1 MMLSLLLA
9 VTWACCVRPA
19 LAETKCSEPR
29 SMYIHHLV
37 QGENDYTDEFEIGT
51 ELTYECG
58 PGYFPRNIKTW
69 TATCVRLSNGSAGWK
84 IEENDCRPVSCG
96 HPGEVRWGRLLDAVF
111 AFPRPVRYE
120 CNQGYRLVGDSTLYC
135 QSNGRWSGTK
145 PECHI
150 MDCGALEDI
159 PNGRVT
165 LSGTTFGSLAE
176 YACSRCF
183 RLVGNSTRTCDEY
196 GKWTGT
202 SPRCDEVF
210 CEPPQLPLD
219 GYISA
224 GPTDGKQRC
233 DSKITYACR
242 AGTTLVGSNSNSC
255 FETGTWLFDPPACVP
270 DCTVPE
276 TTKSVVIRKPSSRWS
291 LRREEHLAHG
301 ATVTEAE
308 TNLVVR
314 CHPGFHLIDE
324 GLRRYRASE
333 ASLRCHGGQW
343 VPGYP
348 WCTEKSCRISPSSVK
363 GGRPVLT
370 EVPHGHSVEFTC
382 NAKHTLLQD
391 SSPPTCQ
398 KGNVVGSLPIC
409 KPDDCRFNEL
419 PFVEHGKPREGQSVS
434 SGSFAQYYCESA
446 FTLMDRGRLQCHLG
460 SWIGFPPTCV
470 QADCTVPETTKSAVM
485 RKTSSWLS
493 GTRELVSS
501 LWLTE
506 GIMCSSSGKER
517 LAHGA
522 TVTEA
527 ETNLVVRCHPGF
539 HLIDEGLRRYHAS
552 EASLRCHGGQWFP
565 GYPWCTEK
573 SCRISPSSVKGG
585 QPVLSEVPHGQSVEF
600 TCNSKHTLLQD
611 RSPPTC
617 QKGNV
622 VGSLPICKPVAP
634 SHQQETT
641 CTFPGRQERFK
652 AYQGHKRIISG
663 TRVPHG
669 ANLNFHCEPI
679 GATIFRGNRQSTC
692 INGNWTR
699 ELPFCYDPDKNSTF
713 VLFKS
718 KNHTGPGG
726 IVYVEPD
733 VKIEV
738 ECWSS
743 RPVELL
749 HIASASNGTRFIP
762 SRSNAAQ
769 ATFMLAHGVRTQVI
783 CRHAKQEGRHSRSIA
798 VKALYF
804 YDCPMPDPRTSALI
818 VTRRTQETYLF
829 DCPPPYERQGR
840 NLLHCLA
847 YGEWDNDLP
856 TCVLPSSQAT
866 VPESAS
872 PWRENASPPTPNTQ
886 AFHGNCTVTDV
897 AGGQFVRKQG
907 NGTPKKITTGK
918 QLSNG
923 TVIYLLCNTATSY
936 IDTKCVEGNW
946 RPLPACNNGTQP
958 LNHEHSF
965 SHNRQQQSHRFSP
978 GQGSFV
984 ESADGEAKHA
994 TRPKDDAAGGNVSP
1008 TLKPEGERGVG
1019 TTQVSPRGDRYS
1031 SSRCTPPDTC
1041 RSTQQKQEE
1050 APVPTNANAQGSDVA
1065 NSFQGSRTSHRVGED
1080 SSPEPTP
1087 LELQS
1092 VPRKAT
1098 PFNPGEPNIPTAPP
1112 TGGNIAP
1119 DLTDRTDTA
1128 SSVPSPGE
1136 EQKHI
1141 KAADTSTS
1149 FTDGGRTSPVARLHL
1164 EAPIQSGA
1172 PALSTPTT
1180 AQPGEPVN
1188 AVAQSTFT
1196 EPAEA
1201 TATELPI
1208 DSAPRSGC
1216 LFRDFYKV
1224 AREGLAVNTDNH
1236 TEPVPPNTTF
1246 SAFCYEQVKLI
1257 TVVRP
1262 VTCLQNGSWH
1272 VPAQMKCIKGCGN
1285 FETEPDGLVVEGRKD
1300 SYKFGDSIT
1309 LSCKNG
1315 TELKPRIERML
1326 CLGDEQGWSE
1336 TRLPTCIPKQIQS
1349 AATKTARKTP
1359 Q

>member
-391 SSPPTCQ
+391 S
-398 KGNVVGSLPIC
+398 
-409 KPDDCRFNEL
+409 
-419 PFVEHGKPREGQSVS
+419 
-434 SGSFAQYYCESA
+434 
-446 FTLMDRGRLQCHLG
+446 
-460 SWIGFPPTCV
+460 
-470 QADCTVPETTKSAVM
+470 
-485 RKTSSWLS
+485 
-493 GTRELVSS
+493 
-501 LWLTE
+501 
-506 GIMCSSSGKER
+506 
-517 LAHGA
+517 
-522 TVTEA
+522 
-527 ETNLVVRCHPGF
+527 
-539 HLIDEGLRRYHAS
+539 
-552 EASLRCHGGQWFP
+552 
-565 GYPWCTEK
+565 
-573 SCRISPSSVKGG
+573 
-585 QPVLSEVPHGQSVEF
+585 
-600 TCNSKHTLLQD
+600 
-611 RSPPTC
+611 SPPTC

-1208 DSAPRSGC
+1208 DSAPQGSGC

>member
-291 LRREEHLAHG
+291 LRRE
-301 ATVTEAE
+301 
-308 TNLVVR
+308 
-314 CHPGFHLIDE
+314 
-324 GLRRYRASE
+324 
-333 ASLRCHGGQW
+333 
-343 VPGYP
+343 
-348 WCTEKSCRISPSSVK
+348 
-363 GGRPVLT
+363 
-370 EVPHGHSVEFTC
+370 
-382 NAKHTLLQD
+382 
-391 SSPPTCQ
+391 
-398 KGNVVGSLPIC
+398 
-409 KPDDCRFNEL
+409 
-419 PFVEHGKPREGQSVS
+419 
-434 SGSFAQYYCESA
+434 
-446 FTLMDRGRLQCHLG
+446 
-460 SWIGFPPTCV
+460 
-470 QADCTVPETTKSAVM
+470 
-485 RKTSSWLS
+485 
-493 GTRELVSS
+493 
-501 LWLTE
+501 
-506 GIMCSSSGKER
+506 ER

-1208 DSAPRSGC
+1208 DSAPQGSGC

>member
-276 TTKSVVIRKPSSRWS
+276 TTKS
-291 LRREEHLAHG
+291 
-301 ATVTEAE
+301 
-308 TNLVVR
+308 
-314 CHPGFHLIDE
+314 
-324 GLRRYRASE
+324 
-333 ASLRCHGGQW
+333 
-343 VPGYP
+343 
-348 WCTEKSCRISPSSVK
+348 
-363 GGRPVLT
+363 
-370 EVPHGHSVEFTC
+370 
-382 NAKHTLLQD
+382 
-391 SSPPTCQ
+391 
-398 KGNVVGSLPIC
+398 
-409 KPDDCRFNEL
+409 
-419 PFVEHGKPREGQSVS
+419 
-434 SGSFAQYYCESA
+434 
-446 FTLMDRGRLQCHLG
+446 
-460 SWIGFPPTCV
+460 
-470 QADCTVPETTKSAVM
+470 AVM

-493 GTRELVSS
+493 GTRE
-501 LWLTE
+501 
-506 GIMCSSSGKER
+506 ER

-1208 DSAPRSGC
+1208 DSAPQGSGC

>member
-622 VGSLPICKPVAP
+622 VGSLPICKP
-634 SHQQETT
+634 
-641 CTFPGRQERFK
+641 
-652 AYQGHKRIISG
+652 
-663 TRVPHG
+663 
-669 ANLNFHCEPI
+669 
-679 GATIFRGNRQSTC
+679 
-692 INGNWTR
+692 
-699 ELPFCYDPDKNSTF
+699 D
-713 VLFKS
+713 
-718 KNHTGPGG
+718 
-726 IVYVEPD
+726 
-733 VKIEV
+733 
-738 ECWSS
+738 
-743 RPVELL
+743 
-749 HIASASNGTRFIP
+749 
-762 SRSNAAQ
+762 
-769 ATFMLAHGVRTQVI
+769 
-783 CRHAKQEGRHSRSIA
+783 
-798 VKALYF
+798 F

-1208 DSAPRSGC
+1208 DSAPQGSGC

>member
-270 DCTVPE
+270 
-276 TTKSVVIRKPSSRWS
+276 
-291 LRREEHLAHG
+291 
-301 ATVTEAE
+301 
-308 TNLVVR
+308 
-314 CHPGFHLIDE
+314 
-324 GLRRYRASE
+324 
-333 ASLRCHGGQW
+333 
-343 VPGYP
+343 
-348 WCTEKSCRISPSSVK
+348 
-363 GGRPVLT
+363 
-370 EVPHGHSVEFTC
+370 
-382 NAKHTLLQD
+382 
-391 SSPPTCQ
+391 
-398 KGNVVGSLPIC
+398 
-409 KPDDCRFNEL
+409 
-419 PFVEHGKPREGQSVS
+419 
-434 SGSFAQYYCESA
+434 
-446 FTLMDRGRLQCHLG
+446 
-460 SWIGFPPTCV
+460 
-470 QADCTVPETTKSAVM
+470 DCTVPETTKSAVM

-1208 DSAPRSGC
+1208 DSAPQGSGC